1 MQTPTFALPV
11 AASEE
16 AAAEEA
22 AVEEAAVELEEPPQA
37 VRTPAGTHNSRSLHK
52 VTTGNHFHNL
62 VLLHSHIT
70 ASHGIYLHVCSMV
83 SVCIIT
89 VWKIIRNGTSSQDS
103 GHFFVH
109 SSQLILLCTTFFLLS
124 STKSVENAT
133 YIQIPCQKS
142 INPFKMVTT
151 SFCSCN
157 KFLCT
162 ENARFFPGVLHKTY
176 ISGKNRAF
184 FSFFTFL
191 YVRGGSG
198 WG

>member
-1 MQTPTFALPV
+1 MLAEPSTLRGWG
-11 AASEE
+11 EGG
-16 AAAEEA
+16 AAAGG
-22 AVEEAAVELEEPPQA
+22 QN
-37 VRTPAGTHNSRSLHK
+37 AGSTHNSRSLHK

-70 ASHGIYLHVCSMV
+70 AFHGIYLHVRSTV

-89 VWKIIRNGTSSQDS
+89 IWKIIRNGTSSQDS
-103 GHFFVH
+103 GRFFVH

-124 STKSVENAT
+124 STKSVKNAT

-191 YVRGGSG
+191 CVRGGSG